1 MEASFPT
8 EYLGNNTKIKIPEHR
23 FTKPKVRNSVNSS
36 RRVKF
41 KPTLYPVAD

>member
-8 EYLGNNTKIKIPEHR
+8 EYLGNNTTTKTPEHK
-23 FTKPKVRNSVNSS
+23 FTKPKVMKSINS